1 MPPRDRRPK
10 PATASRALPR
20 ADKLA
25 ALLAVSLAAPGC
37 CRSPFEPL
45 TPSEREVPWWA
56 RLTASLRCSI
66 VRDEKPPVVM
76 TPPGAIAVA
85 QPIAPDPSMADG
97 MMRTVQPEGTPRI
110 ATPDLLETT
119 TPGDDDHGRH
129 GRTHH
134 AHDGRRQSLHERDR
148 TR

>member
-10 PATASRALPR
+10 PATASRSLPR

-25 ALLAVSLAAPGC
+25 ALLAVSLAAPAC
-37 CRSPFEPL
+37 CRSPFEPP
-45 TPSEREVPWWA
+45 TPAEREMPWWS

-76 TPPGAIAVA
+76 TPPGAIAIA
-85 QPIAPDPSMADG
+85 QPIAPDPSTADG
-97 MMRTVQPEGTPRI
+97 MMRTVQPEGAAPI
-110 ATPDLLETT
+110 ASPDSVETT
-119 TPGDDDHGRH
+119 TAGDDDHGRH
-129 GRTHH
+129 ARTH
-134 AHDGRRQSLHERDR
+134 AHDARRRSAHERDR